1 MLIVELCALLE
12 ERERVGGTTVLKS
25 EGEAGDDWQRSF
37 AAAVCLLEQRP
48 GPALLINCWRTVS
61 MHWSLQSTGV
71 CALSAKKKKKKKNVI
86 ITHRYAWCLQPRL
99 TVIAADA
106 CLWKRAVLQS
116 CLALVCIEFCR
127 LWLLHCVWCVKP
139 VTQLYNVRGF
149 RASIWVVL
157 WPAVPIVFHNLA
169 GLLLVLSL
177 ASA

>member
-12 ERERVGGTTVLKS
+12 ERERVCGTTVLKS

-157 WPAVPIVFHNLA
+157 WPALC
-169 GLLLVLSL
+169 LLCFITLQDFY
-177 ASA
+177 